1 MKDITIKGKIIKQEL
16 MFLLISFAIGL
27 LLNIYSIMKY
37 HTEWKEIFTTIH
49 VTLLFG
55 LVIYAVIGLIR
66 LIIKGIAAVF
76 SLAKKSN

>member
-16 MFLLISFAIGL
+16 MFLLISMAIGL
-27 LLNIYSIMKY
+27 LLNVYSIIKY
-37 HTEWKEIFTTIH
+37 HTEWKELYTTIH

-55 LVIYAVIGLIR
+55 LVIYAVILLIR

-76 SLAKKSN
+76 SLAKKGN